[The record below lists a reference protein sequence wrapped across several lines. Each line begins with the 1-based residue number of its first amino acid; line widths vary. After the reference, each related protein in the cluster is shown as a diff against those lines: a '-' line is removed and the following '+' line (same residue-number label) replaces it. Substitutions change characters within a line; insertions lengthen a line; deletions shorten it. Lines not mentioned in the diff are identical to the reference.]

1 MVKTNYNIFMRTK
14 QFWTKRLSFFLLL
27 FILGSVVFL
36 DRYNVLEKPKN
47 LLYSTLTPLQGVVYR
62 LGGNSGGVM
71 RDLFSFGILR
81 KENNELRLLNE
92 RLISENT
99 RLKEV
104 GVENR
109 FLRKQLEIPLEK
121 DYSLELAFVVGA
133 GVDSNYQKISLDKG
147 SNNKVRKG
155 DAVITS
161 GNILVGRVNNVYDNR
176 SEVVLVNNSESRIP
190 VFLQESRSQGVVK
203 GEHGTE
209 IVLDFVPIGSEIKE
223 GEKVMSLGMEN
234 IPAGLLI
241 GEVQSVNHSPGDL
254 FKKATVRPLT
264 RFTNIDRVFI
274 VTQ

>member
-1 MVKTNYNIFMRTK
+1 MRTK
-14 QFWTKRLSFFLLL
+14 QFWTKRLSFFLLV